1 MSKPIDVT
9 DATYQSEVIDA
20 DKTVLVD
27 FWAPWCGPCRNVSPI
42 LEEIAQERS
51 DQLQVV
57 KINIDDNPMTPA
69 RYGVTGIPTMTLFKG
84 GQPVA
89 SIVGAQPKQRI
100 VRELEPHLG

>member
-1 MSKPIDVT
+1 MASRATT
-9 DATYQSEVIDA
+9 DADFQA
-20 DKTVLVD
+20 DVLDSDTPVLVD